1 MIGPVSAI
9 SFRHMDQGAVEDH
22 ILNLEQDNICGLPDR
37 NLATLNVLKNGL
49 SDYQFNRLGNFL
61 QTAMR
66 AERETADIELIGMAL
81 IHGVGDAPIPENHY
95 QVTTAISRPYVRA
108 ELNWVLGKQSLLQMY
123 NYANKLGLEKVGR
136 DTYRGHKPLIRL
148 QNFVKNGTRYDF
160 ILNILQWN

>member
-1 MIGPVSAI
+1 
-9 SFRHMDQGAVEDH
+9 
-22 ILNLEQDNICGLPDR
+22 
-37 NLATLNVLKNGL
+37 
-49 SDYQFNRLGNFL
+49 
-61 QTAMR
+61 MR
-66 AERETADIELIGMAL
+66 AEREIADIELIGMAL

-148 QNFVKNGTRYDF
+148 QNFVKIVTILVF
-160 ILNILQWN
+160 ILIILQCICFSLCLYVCKIFKRPPFSPSIMEEHS

>member
-9 SFRHMDQGAVEDH
+9 SFRHMDQGAVEDYKSL
-22 ILNLEQDNICGLPDR
+22 LNLEQDNICGLPDR

-66 AERETADIELIGMAL
+66 AEREIADIELIGMAL

-95 QVTTAISRPYVRA
+95 
-108 ELNWVLGKQSLLQMY
+108 
-123 NYANKLGLEKVGR
+123 
-136 DTYRGHKPLIRL
+136 
-148 QNFVKNGTRYDF
+148 
-160 ILNILQWN
+160 